1 MRLACAAS
9 FAALSLLLSGC
20 GFVHF
25 GRLPERTTAMG
36 GDAKTAETLT
46 NLATENKILK
56 QELVL
61 ARRETETLRIALER
75 TGSAPAAG
83 NITEIAARLKEATSE
98 LTTLR
103 DSYAKLQAE
112 RSSRETSASQKEIE
126 EKLAAALRSQTE
138 MKAENARLR
147 LEIDRAR
154 VENATLASQLNTAT
168 AGLNDAQAALS
179 QLNSELLAQKEA
191 RLRAERS
198 SESLRA
204 QLGTVIS
211 QANSSNAAG
220 LQIAKAPPAD
230 ASPTAELRLNT
241 ERLRKD
247 AQATPA
253 APPDSPSTSAP
264 APRKH
269 VVRTGDTLESLSQ
282 RYYGTPT
289 RWRTIYEANP
299 SLLGGGALKVGGEIA
314 IP

>member
-9 FAALSLLLSGC
+9 LAALSLLLSGC
-20 GFVHF
+20 GVVHF

>member
-1 MRLACAAS
+1 M
-9 FAALSLLLSGC
+9 
-20 GFVHF
+20 VHF

-247 AQATPA
+247 APATPA

-269 VVRTGDTLESLSQ
+269 VVRTGDTLESLAQ